1 MEEDGKF
8 NFNLKNDLKTDDN
21 FELRSRIAIDRAPIA
36 SFRKLEIGYDI
47 SSIPSTFLNPP
58 LSISPITRAMLSRID
73 STVETEPLI
82 VTDLARTGPD
92 SDFTASIT
100 SISVLASALISE
112 NPISCPVYKVGN
124 NIYFDEPIHTMYSP
138 WSPLFSI
145 KSLTVPLTYAL
156 DITSLAKIASH
167 AIDTEKEE
175 KWFGALKDG
184 VEISERVNQ
193 RFYRETEKYLPELP
207 EHFSRSFECSSNLY
221 DIKLH
226 VGTNSIICSVEDG
239 PPCLLEYSEGDQN
252 TPRSIQ
258 RINQW
263 YIEAALS
270 DCSKIIHASSEKGKI
285 TKFEEID
292 APITLGI
299 QGIFKFLDFMRQ
311 KLIDSKNNMFI
322 LHKNVG
328 EKEIQILEI
337 TNDDLK
343 QTNLNKYYVHRNA
356 MLELFIGFRRSL
368 STSPVIV
375 ENSHILLTHASQVLD
390 SLNSALC
397 IERIADSIILPILLL
412 DRYNSLISKPLKG
425 NNEITI
431 DSLKEAE
438 TLYQAA
444 LDKDQNN
451 LRLKLSFLQK
461 LATVKIHEA
470 QFENN
475 DDLAENAIQ
484 FANKIKEQEGIDEEE
499 IKKANSF
506 ICQCY
511 IWRGENQLELCD
523 IDKAEQFANKGKE
536 MIQTEFDKEQV
547 SKLIGDYLS
556 AKSQILLSQGKLD
569 EASSLFQQAHE
580 NFIISKSEEDI
591 GLSFANL
598 AHIERQKAVQ
608 CTIQHKGLF
617 SEDEEKHLN
626 QAQQDYSEAI
636 KHVSTKEHKQGM
648 MLDQVSLYVSVLVRL
663 TQAPP
668 FDRLPQEKIYEIG
681 DSTINASKSILSK
694 LPENEQTQKQEA
706 ALNVWSARF
715 KAFVQFPSVKSKE
728 DAKRLY
734 FSALNSL
741 DRAKTFFIADVY
753 PADFISIITT
763 KAQLYLNAGDIQNA
777 HSEILN
783 SLKVFKPTTLSI
795 AGTLS
800 TRPQQV
806 DTVKAVLPEFIEV
819 TREVLKSVLKL
830 LMEKKKSTDI
840 AKEAYGM
847 SLKAT
852 TDNIAETI
860 QKAQSIKL

>member
-1 MEEDGKF
+1 MEDGKVI
-8 NFNLKNDLKTDDN
+8 FNLEENLKPNET
-21 FELRSRIAIDRAPIA
+21 FEIKSRIAIDRAPIA
-36 SFRKLEIGYDI
+36 AFRNLNIGYDI

-73 STVETEPLI
+73 STDETEPLI

-124 NIYFDEPIHTMYSP
+124 NFYFDEPIHTMYSP

-145 KSLTVPLTYAL
+145 KGLTVPLTYAL
-156 DITSLAKIASH
+156 DITSLAKVAAH

-252 TPRSIQ
+252 TPRSVQ

-270 DCSKIIHASSEKGKI
+270 DCSKIIHASSENGKI
-285 TKFEEID
+285 TKFEQID
-292 APITLGI
+292 SPITLGI
-299 QGIFKFLDFMRQ
+299 QGIFKFLDFMRN
-311 KLIDSKNNMFI
+311 KLSNNKNEMFI

-328 EKEIQILEI
+328 EKEIQIFEI
-337 TNDDLK
+337 TEDDLK
-343 QTNLNKYYVHRNA
+343 QTNLNKYFIRRNA

-375 ENSHILLTHASQVLD
+375 ENSHALLTHASQVLD
-390 SLNSALC
+390 TQNSALC
-397 IERIADSIILPILLL
+397 VERIADSIILPILLL
-412 DRYNSLISKPLKG
+412 DRYNSLIAKPLAG
-425 NNEITI
+425 NNILSM

-444 LDKDQNN
+444 YEKEQKNN
-451 LRLKLSFLQK
+451 HLILSFLQK

-470 QFENN
+470 QMEK
-475 DDLAENAIQ
+475 DDEYAENAIKV
-484 FANKIKEQEGIDEEE
+484 ANTIKEKEWLSDDD
-499 IKKANSF
+499 KKKVDSF
-506 ICQCY
+506 ICQCFV
-511 IWRGENQLELCD
+511 WRGENQLETCD
-523 IDKAEQFANKGKE
+523 IEKAESFANKGKD
-536 MIQTEFDKEQV
+536 MITTDYDKEQV
-547 SKLIGDYLS
+547 SKLFGDFLS

-569 EASSLFQQAHE
+569 EASSLFEQAHE
-580 NFIISKSEEDI
+580 NFIQSKSEEDI

-608 CTIQHKGLF
+608 CTIQNKGLF
-617 SEDEEKHLN
+617 SKDEEQHLN
-626 QAQQDYSEAI
+626 QAQKFYTEAL
-636 KHVSTKEHKQGM
+636 KHIATKEHKQGM

-668 FDRLPQEKIYEIG
+668 FDRLPQEKIFEIG
-681 DSTINASKSILSK
+681 ESTIKASKLILSK
-694 LPENEQTQKQEA
+694 LPENEQSLKQEA

-715 KAFVQFPSVKSKE
+715 NAFIQFPSVKSKE

-741 DRAKTFFIADVY
+741 DRAKSYFIPDVY

-763 KAQLYLNAGDIQNA
+763 KAQLYLNAGDISSA
-777 HSEILN
+777 LSEVLN
-783 SLKVFKPTTLSI
+783 SQKVFRPTTLSV

-800 TRPQQV
+800 TRPQQIE
-806 DTVKAVLPEFIEV
+806 TLHSVLPEFIEV
-819 TREVLKSVLKL
+819 TREVLKSSLRV
-830 LMEKKKSTDI
+830 LMEKKKPIEI

-852 TDNIAETI
+852 PENIAETI